1 MGEDNPP
8 AYRLVRRLLRDDIGM
23 TASAKLMLMA
33 PVTYTTETGT
43 RKAND
48 YGIMRLR
55 ELMVGLY
62 HDYQIISGSRERIKG
77 LLPEYLSA
85 KEDCKRKIADLN
97 IKKGDLKK
105 DFKEGR
111 LPQKS
116 YMEQLSGI
124 KDEMFAHQRA
134 LTENLDVNSI
144 YPTSSATV
152 YQDTVAA
159 MKGLKNGGEC

>member
-1 MGEDNPP
+1 
-8 AYRLVRRLLRDDIGM
+8 
-23 TASAKLMLMA
+23 MLMA

-48 YGIMRLR
+48 YGIMRL
-55 ELMVGLY
+55 
-62 HDYQIISGSRERIKG
+62 RERIKG

-97 IKKGDLKK
+97 IKKRDLKK

-134 LTENLDVNSI
+134 LTETFAKVFNQILSECSHCDNLIGTIES
-144 YPTSSATV
+144 
-152 YQDTVAA
+152 
-159 MKGLKNGGEC
+159 L